1 MLIDDNKSV
10 VLMRWLAGSV
20 EMIVLS
26 RVFYYELLQHRS
38 ESMNNFT
45 TIYK

>member
-26 RVFYYELLQHRS
+26 RLLR
-38 ESMNNFT
+38 T
-45 TIYK
+45 TTVQVHVNE